1 MGKQRFLYGEYVQ
14 TLSERYEANLSYI
27 QCIYGF
33 DAGREFDVT
42 VFKMLGN
49 TFEQLE
55 DHILGGLCRHRGRR
69 DLIQILSHQDIVNA
83 HTRDNRDSSIDHP
96 NQDSENYYR

>member
-42 VFKMLGN
+42 VFKMLG
-49 TFEQLE
+49 TLLSSWK
-55 DHILGGLCRHRGRR
+55 ITSGGPAATV
-69 DLIQILSHQDIVNA
+69 DAEIWTQILSHQDIVNA
-83 HTRDNRDSSIDHP
+83 
-96 NQDSENYYR
+96 Q